1 MNLVVDL
8 NSDLG
13 EGAGHDEEVLDL
25 VSSANI
31 ACGFHAGDP
40 ASILTSIQAALERG
54 VAVGAH
60 PSFPDRENFGRSEMT
75 LPPAE
80 VYSVVAYQIGAFQA
94 LVRAAG
100 GRMNH
105 VKPHGALYNMATRD
119 RSLAELIV
127 NAIVALD
134 PKLILFAPSASQLN
148 AAATELGLET
158 AAEIFADRNYL
169 PDGSLVPRTERDAF
183 VHDPVEAA
191 DRIIR
196 ILREQKVRAVDGTD
210 ISVFG
215 TTVCVHGDNPQ
226 AVTFVRQLRDRL
238 DLEDVVIAAPS
249 PPLWDNDAGQ

>member
-13 EGAGHDEEVLDL
+13 EGAGHDDEILDL

-40 ASILTSIQAALERG
+40 ASIFASIQAALKRG

-60 PSFPDRENFGRSEMT
+60 PSLPDRENFGRTEMT

-80 VYSVVAYQIGAFQA
+80 VYSLVAYQIGAFQA

-105 VKPHGALYNMATRD
+105 VKPHGALYNMAVRD
-119 RSLAELIV
+119 QALADVIA
-127 NAIVALD
+127 NAIFALD
-134 PKLILFAPSASQLN
+134 SKLILFAPAASLLD
-148 AAATELGLET
+148 AAATELGLAT
-158 AAEIFADRNYL
+158 ASEVFADRNYL
-169 PDGSLVPRTERDAF
+169 PDGSLVPRSDSNAF

-191 DRIIR
+191 ERIIR
-196 ILREQKVRAVDGTD
+196 ILDEGKVRAVGGTD
-210 ISVFG
+210 IDVFG

-226 AVTFVRQLRDRL
+226 AVAFVRQLRERL
-238 DLEDVVIAAPS
+238 ELDEVVIAAPA
-249 PPLWDNDAGQ
+249 PPP

>member
-13 EGAGHDEEVLDL
+13 EGAGHDEEILDL

-40 ASILTSIQAALERG
+40 TSIFASIQAALKRG

-60 PSFPDRENFGRSEMT
+60 PSFPDRENFGRLEMA

-80 VYSVVAYQIGAFQA
+80 VYSSVAYQIGAFQA
-94 LVRAAG
+94 LTRAAG

-105 VKPHGALYNMATRD
+105 VKPHGALYNMAARD
-119 RSLAELIV
+119 RALADVIA
-127 NAIVALD
+127 NATLAVD
-134 PKLILFAPSASQLN
+134 PTLILFVPTPSQLDS
-148 AAATELGLET
+148 AATELGLMT
-158 AAEIFADRNYL
+158 ASEIFADRNYL
-169 PDGSLVPRTERDAF
+169 PDGSLVPRSDPNAF
-183 VHDPVEAA
+183 VHDPVAAA

-196 ILREQKVRAVDGTD
+196 ILSEGKVRAVDGTD

-226 AVTFVRQLRDRL
+226 AVAFVRQLRERL
-238 DLEDVVIAAPS
+238 ELEDVMIAAPS
-249 PPLWDNDAGQ
+249 PQP